1 MILNIIFKQIS
12 SDIYFRHI
20 FSDIWGF
27 STGGLNPGITNQFHI
42 SYKLKGGDKMDY
54 EIEPVEEEY
63 GIEPVNFYFEKEINI
78 FGFHIKIQLHR

>member
-1 MILNIIFKQIS
+1 MILSIILKQIS
-12 SDIYFRHI
+12 SDIYFHHI
-20 FSDIWGF
+20 FSGIWGF
-27 STGGLNPGITNQFHI
+27 STGGLNPGITNQFHS

-54 EIEPVEEEY
+54 EIEPVEEY

>member
-1 MILNIIFKQIS
+1 MILSIIFKRIS
-12 SDIYFRHI
+12 SGIYFRHI
-20 FSDIWGF
+20 FSDMWGF

-63 GIEPVNFYFEKEINI
+63 GIEPVKFYFYKEINV
-78 FGFHIKIQLHR
+78 FGFFFKIELHK